1 LIHVK
6 KPIPPDITIYA
17 IINTPRV
24 CRPDIDKNPLPCQ
37 GFEKKFGG

>member
-24 CRPDIDKNPLPCQ
+24 GRPDIDKNPLSGQ
-37 GFEKKFGG
+37 GFEKKFGW